1 MTQKLQRL
9 HFHVASHVQCQVRSL
24 DMGIWRQWS
33 GPYGPPHP
41 ESGPFAYEHRIY
53 TRRPWTTRLKIT
65 TFPRIYQYNGRLCF
79 RWSEHRGSVAMDV
92 REIKSIMCSPARRKK
107 SINNKWLFRK
117 GSFIDGC
124 SCRGLVAGCY
134 VNIISVKYPSTS
146 FSLRIY
152 LRYVVVLANKNTSW

>member
-1 MTQKLQRL
+1 
-9 HFHVASHVQCQVRSL
+9 
-24 DMGIWRQWS
+24 MGSDPKSFWNFLKGI
-33 GPYGPPHP
+33 GKDHP

-107 SINNKWLFRK
+107 PINNKWLFRK

-134 VNIISVKYPSTS
+134 VNIISVKHTSSS

-152 LRYVVVLANKNTSW
+152 IRWVDAGFSPANEISWAMSCCIV